1 MTSRV
6 TTNSTA
12 RLMLRGIQDAQKA
25 LTDIQGQLATNKRIG
40 VASDD
45 PNAALASIGNRAELR
60 RSNQLERNADRATD
74 WLNAADRATGEAVD
88 LMSQARALVIQATSG
103 ASDPSS
109 RNAIADQLR
118 QVRESLLATAGTQV
132 AGRSIFA
139 GTSANAAYDDTGA
152 YTGDTGTV
160 TTPVAAGVAMQ
171 VTRTGPEL
179 FGDHNGSN
187 PMAGNVFQVLD
198 ALATAVQG
206 SDGATLAAGL
216 SAIDTATTR
225 IQGVQT
231 ELGSRTT
238 QLEGLRA
245 AAKVRDQELTS
256 RISELEDIDLAE
268 ATVTIKAKVL
278 AYQSA
283 LGVAGRL
290 LQTTLLDFLR

>member
-12 RLMLRGIQDAQKA
+12 LLMLRDIQESQKA
-25 LTDIQGQLATNKRIG
+25 LTAIQGQLASNKRVQ

-45 PNAALASIGNRAELR
+45 PRAAIASLGHRADLR
-60 RSNQLERNADRATD
+60 RSQQLGRNADRATD

-88 LMSQARALVIQATSG
+88 LLSQARSLVIQATSG
-103 ASDPSS
+103 VSDPTS
-109 RNAIADQLR
+109 RNAISDQLR
-118 QVRESLLATAGTQV
+118 QVREALLSTAATQV
-132 AGRSIFA
+132 AGRAIFA
-139 GTSANAAYDDTGA
+139 GTAAGAAYDSSGA
-152 YTGDTGTV
+152 YTGDTGAV
-160 TTPVAAGVAMQ
+160 TTPVAAGVTMQ

-179 FGDHNGSN
+179 FGTHNTAD
-187 PMAGNVFQVLD
+187 PMAGDIFQVLD
-198 ALATAVQG
+198 ALATAVEN
-206 SDGATLAAGL
+206 SDATTASAGL

-225 IQGVQT
+225 VQNVQT
-231 ELGSRTT
+231 ELGSRLN

-245 AAKVRDQELTS
+245 AAKAHDQELTS
-256 RISELEDIDLAE
+256 MISELEDVDLAE
-268 ATVTIKAKVL
+268 ATIALKAKEL